1 VTVPILSWYN
11 DNMTTQRYDIEGEV
25 IRLTSECKI
34 KSASPQRDR
43 YGRWHRDPAGEYDWL
58 YALAP
63 LERAYISRNYMSKT
77 GTEVDVLASE
87 VNLDVDEWAD
97 SFIATVRATRA
108 RKLRDL
114 DPLDEAYEELSW
126 YDDDVNVDEL
136 VGPVEVAELLQV
148 KVNTIAQWR
157 LRFPDFPEPVA
168 VISGTRIWRRGQI
181 EAWATDKGRAVIAPA
196 D

>member
-1 VTVPILSWYN
+1 
-11 DNMTTQRYDIEGEV
+11 MTNNYDIEGEV
-25 IRLTSECKI
+25 IRLTSECKV

-63 LERAYISRNYMSKT
+63 LERAYISRNYMSKS
-77 GTEVDVLASE
+77 GLEVDVMATT
-87 VNLDVDEWAD
+87 VNMDIGEWAD
-97 SFIATVRATRA
+97 SFIETVRATRA

-114 DPLDEAYEELSW
+114 DPFDDEYAELSW

-157 LRFPDFPEPVA
+157 LRFPDFPEPVT